1 MKSDASD
8 YPAIEERLNK
18 LEAQNQRLKWGG
30 VAVLAAVSAVVLMG
44 QAAPVPQVI
53 EAQKFVVK
61 DAGGN
66 VRGWLG
72 VYATGSE
79 LTLGNAKKEPRMRL
93 LVSEDASDLHF
104 YGSHNGGMTLG
115 VNSGDPAVSMAGADG
130 NGGAE
135 IAFSKA
141 GPGLTLTDR
150 NGLSVVVGAAQL
162 KSQGNR
168 EAYSTSAA
176 SVVLLDKDKSVTWK
190 AP

>member
-1 MKSDASD
+1 MTFDAPYVPD
-8 YPAIEERLNK
+8 IEERLKK
-18 LEAQNQRLKWGG
+18 LEAQNRRLKWGG
-30 VAVLAAVSAVVLMG
+30 FAILVAISSLFLMG

-61 DAGGN
+61 DADGN
-66 VRGWLG
+66 VRAWLG

-79 LTLGNAKKEPRMRL
+79 LALGNAKKEPRMTL
-93 LVSEDASDLHF
+93 MVSEDASDLHF

-115 VNSGDPAVSMAGADG
+115 VNSGDPAISMAGADG

-135 IAFSKA
+135 VAFSKA

-150 NGLSVVVGAAQL
+150 NGLSAAVGATQL
-162 KSQGNR
+162 NSQGNR
-168 EAYSTSAA
+168 EAYATSAA
-176 SVVLLDKDKSVTWK
+176 SVVLLDKNKKVTWQ